1 MIHYIDYIKDRIGN
15 NYLGIK
21 IPNGDIQPFLDE
33 MKKFLSEEEY
43 QTFVDNQGKRDKGA
57 YHLTLMSVM
66 EYNKLSDSMGLD
78 KFVSSLQQ
86 VFKYDIDDLKM
97 MGIGTAER
105 STNKAFFIVC
115 QSDKLDAVR
124 DFYGLSEKDF
134 HVTIGFKWKD
144 VFGVRKNVV
153 IKKESIFT
161 DVLKQKYLNKRNFDF
176 IKDLSNYELNKNS
189 QIIPVRLTDT
199 YIKVKCDGY
208 YLDIS
213 YIEDF
218 NELRITS
225 KYTIDGHG
233 LPRMTS
239 YEINKKL
246 GV

>member
-21 IPNGDIQPFLDE
+21 IPNGVVQPFLDE
-33 MKKFLSEEEY
+33 MKKFLSEDEFE
-43 QTFVDNQGKRDKGA
+43 TFVDNQGKRDNGA

-66 EYNKLSDSMGLD
+66 EYNKLTDSMGLD

-97 MGIGTAER
+97 MGVGTAEK

-176 IKDLSNYELNKNS
+176 IKNISNYNLDKNS

-199 YIKVKCDGY
+199 YVKVKCDGY

-213 YIEDF
+213 YIDDF

-225 KYTIDGHG
+225 KYPIDGHG
-233 LPRMTS
+233 LPRMTT
-239 YEINKKL
+239 YEINKIFNI
-246 GV
+246 

>member
-21 IPNGDIQPFLDE
+21 IPNGVVQPFLDE
-33 MKKFLSEEEY
+33 MKKFLSEDEFE
-43 QTFVDNQGKRDKGA
+43 TFVDNQGKRDNGA

-66 EYNKLSDSMGLD
+66 EYNKLTDSMGLD

-97 MGIGTAER
+97 MGVGTAEK

-176 IKDLSNYELNKNS
+176 IKNISNYNLDKNS

-199 YIKVKCDGY
+199 YVKVKCDGY

-213 YIEDF
+213 YIDDF

-225 KYTIDGHG
+225 K
-233 LPRMTS
+233 
-239 YEINKKL
+239 
-246 GV
+246 

>member
-1 MIHYIDYIKDRIGN
+1 MKIKNLVILIFLLLTSFSFADT
-15 NYLGIK
+15 LKIK
-21 IPNGDIQPFLDE
+21 
-33 MKKFLSEEEY
+33 
-43 QTFVDNQGKRDKGA
+43 
-57 YHLTLMSVM
+57 
-66 EYNKLSDSMGLD
+66 D

-199 YIKVKCDGY
+199 YVKVKCDGY

-218 NELRITS
+218 NELRVTS